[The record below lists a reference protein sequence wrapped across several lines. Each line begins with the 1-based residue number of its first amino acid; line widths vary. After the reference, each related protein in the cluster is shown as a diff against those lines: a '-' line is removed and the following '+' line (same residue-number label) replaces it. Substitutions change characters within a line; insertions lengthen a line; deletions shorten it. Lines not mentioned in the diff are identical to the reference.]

1 MTSLDNIGMSLE
13 GIHAPIGLVEI
24 GPSALMDAKVVDEDV
39 HLNDVVSIGEYAF
52 S

>member
-1 MTSLDNIGMSLE
+1 MDSV
-13 GIHAPIGLVEI
+13 GIELRDVHIPIGLVEI
-24 GPSALMDAKVVDEDV
+24 GPSALMDAKVIDENV